1 MKVVFS
7 ENFPQVIVKAYESNP
22 RIVRESFVR
31 TEQFLERAAAQY
43 SFMNMNGFSFQI
55 IQFDETGYNAVM
67 IFKQG
72 GDYFTVTISEE

>member
-1 MKVVFS
+1 MKVIFS
-7 ENFPQVIVKAYESNP
+7 ENFPKIIIKAYENKS
-22 RIVRESFVR
+22 RVVHESFIR

-43 SFMNMNGFSFQI
+43 SFMNMNGFTFQI

-72 GDYFTVTISEE
+72 VDYFTVTISEE

>member
-7 ENFPQVIVKAYESNP
+7 ENFPQVIVKAYESNS
-22 RIVRESFVR
+22 RIVRKSFIR

-55 IQFDETGYNAVM
+55 IKFDETGYNAVM

-72 GDYFTVTISEE
+72 SDYFTVTISEE

>member
-7 ENFPQVIVKAYESNP
+7 ENFPQVIVKAYEAKS
-22 RIVRESFVR
+22 RIYHESFVR

-55 IQFDETGYNAVM
+55 IQFDKTGYTAVM